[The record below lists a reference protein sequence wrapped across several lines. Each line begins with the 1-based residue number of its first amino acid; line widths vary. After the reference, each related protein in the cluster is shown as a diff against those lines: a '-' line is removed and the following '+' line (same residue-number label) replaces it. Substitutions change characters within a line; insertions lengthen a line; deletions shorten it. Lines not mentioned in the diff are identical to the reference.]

1 MRKLFL
7 QFYLTVVT
15 SFLFSVLVVGAIY
28 KNVVQNT
35 TQRYLVDI
43 FETSLYLIERELSDY
58 PEAEWEDALNNIRSR
73 IPLPVE
79 IEPLDTFVLS
89 PANQKALQE
98 GSIIR
103 LEDSNLFLQR
113 IPHSDYLVAMGP
125 VSYFHYVGTLQW
137 IDVLAVLSLC
147 LSLGI
152 PTYLW
157 IRPLWKHARE
167 LSQVSQKLGNGDFA
181 ARASLPEAS
190 ALVDLGKTM
199 NGMAGDIEEL
209 LASRKV
215 MINAVSHDLR
225 APIARLRYRLEM
237 LKGLS
242 EDNPMTD
249 KVIGQINRELDQLND
264 MTDELLL
271 LGSLERQELDIHTQ
285 PVTLKPWLAEI
296 LGGFDWGE
304 HPVVFHCDLA
314 PTAQVLGD
322 PYYLGRAVSNLLVNA
337 RRHAG
342 GQVALTALWQ
352 DGQVILHI
360 DDDGPGIPADSRE
373 QVLKPFTRL
382 DASRNRKTGGYG
394 LGLAIVTRIMHWHR
408 GEVRIDEAPEL
419 GGARLTLSWPSP
431 LTLPPAA

>member
-225 APIARLRYRLEM
+225 TPIARLRYRLEM

-271 LGSLERQELDIHTQ
+271 LARDRTIFQLQEFKWTYMNGILTRWYKEGLTTVEAVEASERKNRRPQYPRATPQPAQGAQPLPSDDI
-285 PVTLKPWLAEI
+285 
-296 LGGFDWGE
+296 
-304 HPVVFHCDLA
+304 
-314 PTAQVLGD
+314 
-322 PYYLGRAVSNLLVNA
+322 GRMIEQA
-337 RRHAG
+337 RR
-342 GQVALTALWQ
+342 
-352 DGQVILHI
+352 
-360 DDDGPGIPADSRE
+360 
-373 QVLKPFTRL
+373 
-382 DASRNRKTGGYG
+382 
-394 LGLAIVTRIMHWHR
+394 
-408 GEVRIDEAPEL
+408 
-419 GGARLTLSWPSP
+419 
-431 LTLPPAA
+431 AAAAKEG

>member
-225 APIARLRYRLEM
+225 TPIARLRYRLEM

-373 QVLKPFTRL
+373 
-382 DASRNRKTGGYG
+382 
-394 LGLAIVTRIMHWHR
+394 
-408 GEVRIDEAPEL
+408 
-419 GGARLTLSWPSP
+419 
-431 LTLPPAA
+431 